1 MKQLEMTPA
10 EFEQVIVDIENARD
24 EFTELSRT
32 VDWFCTDMPERLDT
46 CLAILRRAE

>member
-24 EFTELSRT
+24 EFIELSRT
-32 VDWFCTDMPERLDT
+32 VDWYATDMDERLDT
-46 CLAILRRAE
+46 CLAILQRAE